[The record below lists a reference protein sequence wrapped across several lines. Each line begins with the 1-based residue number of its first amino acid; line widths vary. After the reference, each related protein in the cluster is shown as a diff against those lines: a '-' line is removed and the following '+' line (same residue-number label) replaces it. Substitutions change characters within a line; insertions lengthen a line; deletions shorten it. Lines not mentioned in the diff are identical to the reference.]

1 MNRLPIK
8 ALALA
13 VGFAFGASA
22 LAQGMTKEDYQ
33 AGRQRIETDY
43 KSAKANCASLSGNP
57 NDICL
62 AQARG
67 GEKVA
72 VAELDA
78 GFKPTP
84 TTRYKARV
92 AKAEADYA
100 VAKERCDEMAG
111 NTKDVCVKE
120 SKAAQTTAVADAKAQ
135 MKTSEA
141 TDTANEKA
149 TDARKSAAEDKL
161 EAQYAVAKEKCD
173 VYAGGAKDVCL
184 DRAKVR
190 FGKS

>member
-1 MNRLPIK
+1 MKNLTIT
-8 ALALA
+8 AIALA
-13 VGFAFGASA
+13 VGFAFSGGAI
-22 LAQGMTKEDYQ
+22 AQGMSKDDYQ
-33 AGRQRIETDY
+33 AGKQRVASDY
-43 KSAKANCASLSGNP
+43 KSAKANCDSLSANQ
-57 NDICL
+57 NDICM
-62 AQARG
+62 AQAKGSERI
-67 GEKVA
+67 A
-72 VAELDA
+72 MAELDA
-78 GFKPTP
+78 SFKPTT

-92 AKAEADYA
+92 ARADADYA

-135 MKTSEA
+135 MKSSDA
-141 TDTANEKA
+141 VDKANEKS
-149 TDARKSAAEDKL
+149 TDARKSASEDKL